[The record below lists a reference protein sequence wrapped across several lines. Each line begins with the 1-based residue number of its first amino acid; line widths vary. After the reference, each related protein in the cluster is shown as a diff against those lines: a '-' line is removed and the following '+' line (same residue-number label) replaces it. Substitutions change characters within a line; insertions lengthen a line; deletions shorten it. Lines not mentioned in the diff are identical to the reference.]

1 MFFQFLEA
9 LLSLD
14 LAWFVWIVEHNIIW
28 AFAFFA
34 MCFFFWDGKMKKAGG
49 ATLLLIMTAWIWVD
63 MESVSGLILFVGG
76 FLSVYYITKVAVM
89 TFAEDSPIL
98 RKHLV
103 LVGEIQFVVV
113 LLAYN
118 IFMR

>member
-14 LAWFVWIVEHNIIW
+14 LGWFTWLVEHNIVY

-34 MCFFFWDGKMKKAGG
+34 LCFFMWDGNVRKALG
-49 ATLLLIMTAWIWVD
+49 ATILLSLVAWIWVD
-63 MESVSGLILFVGG
+63 MESISGMVIFAGS
-76 FLSVYYITKVAVM
+76 FLAIYYITKIAVM
-89 TFAEDSPIL
+89 AFAEDVPAL

-103 LVGEIQFVVV
+103 LVGEVQFVVV
-113 LLAYN
+113 LLVFN
-118 IFMR
+118 VFMK

>member
-14 LAWFVWIVEHNIIW
+14 LGWFVWLVEHNIIW

-34 MCFFFWDGKMKKAGG
+34 LCFFFWEGNLKKAGS
-49 ATLLLIMTAWIWVD
+49 AFLLLILVAWIWVD
-63 MESVSGLILFVGG
+63 MESISGLTLFVGG
-76 FLSVYYITKVAVM
+76 FLSVYYITKVAVLV
-89 TFAEDSPIL
+89 FAQDHPTL
-98 RKHLV
+98 KKHLV

-118 IFMR
+118 IFMM